1 MIVKCQTFKTTT
13 FYKSATQ
20 RSGYLEREGRAIG
33 GATTQNIVDNDR
45 WYTEMDKTTERYSL
59 RGCVIGREFILSPS
73 LEDAAT
79 PEQMRDFAHQ
89 WLAECFPNS
98 EAAVIIHA
106 DNKER
111 MGRGEE
117 PIAHAHVYVN
127 APDLE
132 TGRKT
137 TLDNTRVRFIHD
149 RAQDMSRER
158 GWSEQ
163 EKYYDLDK
171 GEVRTI
177 KSKRAEHER
186 RPKWQRLQERANP
199 EYDASKAKRAGI
211 TRDEYE
217 QARQGRSFEK
227 TYIRRSL
234 KEAKEQMIADPSL
247 KLADAMKQRGVTIEK
262 AKDGDLKFRR
272 EGSKLSF
279 KGSTIGAQY
288 GRDALESAI
297 REGRSAAARQLSSGR
312 GIAD

>member
-20 RSGYLEREGRAIG
+20 RSGYLEREGGAIG
-33 GATTQNIVDNDR
+33 GATTQNIADNDR
-45 WYTEMDKTTERYSL
+45 WYAEMDKTTERYHL
-59 RGCVIGREFILSPS
+59 RGCVIGREFILSPC
-73 LEDAAT
+73 LDDAAT
-79 PEQMRDFAHQ
+79 PEQMREFAHQ
-89 WLAECFPNS
+89 WLAECFPDN
-98 EAAVIIHA
+98 EAAVIIHE

-132 TGRKT
+132 TGKKT
-137 TLDNTRVRFIHD
+137 VLDNTRVRFIHD
-149 RAQDMSRER
+149 CAQDMSRER

-211 TRDEYE
+211 TRDEFE
-217 QARQGRSFEK
+217 QVRQGRSFEK

-234 KEAKEQMIADPSL
+234 KEAREQMIADPTL
-247 KLADAMKQRGVTIEK
+247 KLAEAMKQRGISIEV

-279 KGSTIGAQY
+279 KGSTIGEQY
-288 GRDALESAI
+288 GRKSLERAIKAGREAALERAGNGI
-297 REGRSAAARQLSSGR
+297 ER
-312 GIAD
+312 G